1 MDAQRLL
8 ASIALACCRHL
19 GQLLVSRVQSILC
32 FWEGV
37 PKPISKVYYITW
49 LLQIRLQILSWS
61 RKGLENTFTG
71 TQQHEPRLL
80 SSTDT
85 AGVLGAACATRP
97 SSLAML
103 PAPGKR
109 QVCVKFL
116 GHKPLIFIDWRNG
129 KFHEMKLPETS

>member
-8 ASIALACCRHL
+8 ASIVLACCRHL

-80 SSTDT
+80 SCTTMSACIGSRLQHRHSWCARRCLRHKAFV
-85 AGVLGAACATRP
+85 AGHAASSRQKASLCEVLGPQTTD
-97 SSLAML
+97 L
-103 PAPGKR
+103 
-109 QVCVKFL
+109 
-116 GHKPLIFIDWRNG
+116 H
-129 KFHEMKLPETS
+129 